1 MRGFRPRGLLG
12 KHLTGGTVLNMSLG
26 RVLVV
31 GEAVALLAI
40 QYQRSEPFYQCH
52 RANPQQV
59 KCSSAS
65 SCFLATA
72 PEF

>member
-1 MRGFRPRGLLG
+1 MRGFPLRGLLG
-12 KHLTGGTVLNMSLG
+12 KRFTGGSVLNTSLG
-26 RVLVV
+26 GVLVV
-31 GEAVALLAI
+31 EEAVALLAI
-40 QYQRSEPFYQCH
+40 QHQRSEPFYQCH

-59 KCSSAS
+59 NCSSAS

>member
-12 KHLTGGTVLNMSLG
+12 KRFTGGTVLNMSLG

-40 QYQRSEPFYQCH
+40 
-52 RANPQQV
+52 
-59 KCSSAS
+59 
-65 SCFLATA
+65 
-72 PEF
+72 